1 MLSDIISEDLVQL
14 DVQAKDWEDAIR
26 QATRVLVEQG
36 KAEQSYIEDMIEI
49 TKEIGPY
56 IVITKHVALPHA
68 RPESGAKELA
78 ICIATLAHPIEF
90 GNPNNDPVK
99 YIFGL
104 SALDS
109 HTHLAAM
116 AELADLLDKSD
127 FYQILSSAHQASDI
141 VNYIKQYEERSHS
154 S

>member
-1 MLSDIISEDLVQL
+1 MELLKVIVFDLLSSAPILVGIIALTGLILQKESVDKVISGTLKTIVGFLVFG
-14 DVQAKDWEDAIR
+14 VGSAA
-26 QATRVLVEQG
+26 AV
-36 KAEQSYIEDMIEI
+36 
-49 TKEIGPY
+49 
-56 IVITKHVALPHA
+56 VALN
-68 RPESGAKELA
+68 SFQ
-78 ICIATLAHPIEF
+78 TLFAQ
-90 GNPNNDPVK
+90 G
-99 YIFGL
+99 FGL